1 MKKKR
6 KAPGVAAAVAEDAGL
21 KKCKISRYLVPHPA
35 GSPSSGAGQAAG
47 RLLWR
52 GGEPSPR
59 RDGGCGALSLRSAR
73 DQTSCWPVRVLWRTW
88 MSSGVAPHCC
98 LRAQRVGNRQ
108 PYVNRALSPC
118 LLPSSCPPN
127 AECRSAEIHSVPGVH
142 YIKKNWLGPHIV
154 NVRV

>member
-59 RDGGCGALSLRSAR
+59 RDGGCGAPSLHSAR

-88 MSSGVAPHCC
+88 MSSGVCPTLLSACPEG
-98 LRAQRVGNRQ
+98 RKQTTIRQ
-108 PYVNRALSPC
+108 SC
-118 LLPSSCPPN
+118 SFSLPSTFVLSTK
-127 AECRSAEIHSVPGVH
+127 RGVQ
-142 YIKKNWLGPHIV
+142 IC
-154 NVRV
+154 